1 MRARLSI
8 LFLVVFV
15 ALDVVLVTLS
25 MRHTGIAPPAAGS
38 SAQTAEAP
46 TPTASPTTATTKQS
60 PSSAR
65 AETFGKGPAYV
76 AVGADGTVL
85 RSTRGDC
92 GASEDPAVSVST
104 DRGTAFRDRQVDGLS
119 EVLAAQVASAGTLT
133 LVGLDGDCRVG
144 SWSSGDA
151 GRSWEEVS
159 DAPAAWYLA
168 PSPTQRAV
176 LTPEGRR
183 RPPCVPVSLSTLGT
197 DVVRLLC
204 DDGQVLGTSDDGSSW
219 VTLGRLDGAVSI
231 RFTTPG
237 DGVALAIRQQ
247 GCPAAVMETSDGGN
261 QWTQQTCLKGDTPLA
276 IGAAGDLGVAQVG
289 ERAVVSTDGGTTW
302 PGANG

>member
-8 LFLVVFV
+8 LFLVAFV
-15 ALDVVLVTLS
+15 ALDIVLVTLS
-25 MRHTGIAPPAAGS
+25 LQHTAIGPPRAGS
-38 SAQTAEAP
+38 SVQPSETP
-46 TPTASPTTATTKQS
+46 NPTASSSTDPTTEAS
-60 PSSAR
+60 PDSAR

-92 GASEDPAVSVST
+92 DASEVPAVSVSM
-104 DRGTAFRDRQVDGLS
+104 DRGTAFRDRTIDGLS
-119 EVLAAQVASAGTLT
+119 EALAVQVASDGTLT
-133 LVGLDGDCRVG
+133 LVGRDADCRVG

-151 GRSWEEVS
+151 GRSWEKS
-159 DAPAAWYLA
+159 SSAPAAWYLA

-176 LTPEGRR
+176 FAPDGRR

-197 DVVRLLC
+197 DVVRVLC
-204 DDGQVLGTSDDGSSW
+204 DDGGVLGTSDNGSSW

-231 RFTTPG
+231 RFTSPG
-237 DGVALAIRQQ
+237 DGVALAAQQ
-247 GCPAAVMETSDGGN
+247 GCPAAVMETSDGGTS
-261 QWTQQTCLKGDTPLA
+261 WTRQTCLRGDTPLA
-276 IGAAGDLGVAQVG
+276 IGAAGDLLVAQVG

-302 PGANG
+302 PGATG